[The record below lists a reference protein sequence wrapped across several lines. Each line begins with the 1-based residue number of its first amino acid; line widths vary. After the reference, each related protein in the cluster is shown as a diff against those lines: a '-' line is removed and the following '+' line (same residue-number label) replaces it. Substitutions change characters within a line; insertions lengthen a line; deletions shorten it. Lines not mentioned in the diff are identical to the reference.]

1 MTANED
7 LDFTSTNLGATEDF
21 LARAYTK
28 MSIGRGPGERPTTRI
43 VRKWLGSISFDEL
56 ELDYHMSYD
65 ADPLNRICLCRVH
78 SGRIEENFIGE
89 PQDVFGPGDVTL
101 FSPPELPYS
110 GRVCRAG
117 YDLTM
122 FDTELLGRVATTG
135 PGEPG
140 GSVRFTGHRPVSP
153 QEGYQLTVAIEYVR
167 SVVQARSGPVPPLLA
182 STTASMLAATVVSTM
197 PTNAGLEPGPTDRR
211 DAKPALLRRAIAY
224 IEANADR
231 DIALADI
238 AEAVYVTPRALQYMF
253 RRHLEVSP
261 MGYLRRVRLDLARR
275 QLLNA
280 DPATTTVQAVAA
292 RWGFAHTGRFAAAYR
307 RTFGENPS
315 DTLS

>member
-7 LDFTSTNLGATEDF
+7 LDFTSADLGATEDF

-43 VRKWLGSISFDEL
+43 VRKWLGPISFDEL

-110 GRVCRAG
+110 GRVCRAA

-122 FDTELLGRVATTG
+122 FDPELLDRVATTG
-135 PGEPG
+135 PGEAG
-140 GSVRFTGHRPVSP
+140 GPVRLTGHRPVSP
-153 QEGYQLTVAIEYVR
+153 QAGYQLKVAIEYVR
-167 SVVQARSGPVPPLLA
+167 SVVQGRPVPALLA

-231 DIALADI
+231 DIALADV

-253 RRHLEVSP
+253 RRHLELSP
-261 MGYLRRVRLDLARR
+261 MGYLRQVRLNHARQ

-315 DTLS
+315 DTLN

>member
-7 LDFTSTNLGATEDF
+7 LDFTSSDLGETEDF

-28 MSIGRGPGERPTTRI
+28 MSIGRGPGERPSTRI
-43 VRKWLGSISFDEL
+43 VRKWLGPISFDEL
-56 ELDYHMSYD
+56 QLDYHMSYD

-89 PQDVFGPGDVTL
+89 PPDVFGPGDVTL

-122 FDTELLGRVATTG
+122 FDTEMLGHVAT
-135 PGEPG
+135 PASGEPAG
-140 GSVRFTGHRPVSP
+140 PVRIAGHRPISP
-153 QEGYQLTVAIEYVR
+153 QAGYQLKVAIEYVR
-167 SVVQARSGPVPPLLA
+167 SVVRGADGPVPPLLA
-182 STTASMLAATVVSTM
+182 STTASMLAATVIATM

-211 DAKPALLRRAIAY
+211 DAKPALLRRAVAY

-231 DIALADI
+231 DIALVDI

-253 RRHLEVSP
+253 RRHLDVSP
-261 MGYLRRVRLDLARR
+261 MGYLRRVRLDHARQ
-275 QLLNA
+275 QLLKA
-280 DPATTTVQAVAA
+280 DPTTTTVQAVAA

-307 RTFGENPS
+307 HAFGENPS
-315 DTLS
+315 DTLN

>member
-7 LDFTSTNLGATEDF
+7 LDFASADLGATEEF
-21 LARAYTK
+21 LVRAYTK
-28 MSIGRGPGERPTTRI
+28 MSIARGPGERPTTRI
-43 VRKWLGSISFDEL
+43 VRKWLGPISFDEL

-65 ADPLNRICLCRVH
+65 ADPLNKICLCRVH

-101 FSPPELPYS
+101 LSPPELSYS

-122 FDTELLGRVATTG
+122 FDAELLGRVATTG
-135 PGEPG
+135 PGERTGP
-140 GSVRFTGHRPVSP
+140 VRLTGHRPISP
-153 QEGYQLTVAIEYVR
+153 QAGYQLKVAIEYVR
-167 SVVQARSGPVPPLLA
+167 SLVQGDNGPVPALVA
-182 STTASMLAATVVSTM
+182 STAASMLAATVISTM
-197 PTNAGLEPGPTDRR
+197 PTNAGLEPGPTDRS
-211 DAKPALLRRAIAY
+211 DAKPPLLRRAIAY

-231 DIALADI
+231 DIALIDI
-238 AEAVYVTPRALQYMF
+238 AEAIYVTPRALQYMF
-253 RRHLEVSP
+253 RRHLDVSP
-261 MGYLRRVRLDLARR
+261 MGYLRRVRLDHARQ

-307 RTFGENPS
+307 HAFGEYPS
-315 DTLS
+315 DTLN

>member
-7 LDFTSTNLGATEDF
+7 LDFTSADLGATEDF

-28 MSIGRGPGERPTTRI
+28 MSIGRGRGERPTARV
-43 VRKWLGSISFDEL
+43 VRKWLGPISFDEL
-56 ELDYHMSYD
+56 ELDYHMSYS
-65 ADPLNRICLCRVH
+65 AGPLNRVCLCRVH

-101 FSPPELPYS
+101 YSPPELPYS
-110 GRVCRAG
+110 GRVCRAR

-122 FDTELLGRVATTG
+122 FDAELLGRVATT
-135 PGEPG
+135 EPG
-140 GSVRFTGHRPVSP
+140 KRAEAVRLTGHRPISP
-153 QEGYQLTVAIEYVR
+153 QAGYQLSVAIEYVR
-167 SVVQARSGPVPPLLA
+167 SVVQGRSGPVPPLIA
-182 STTASMLAATVVSTM
+182 STTAAMLAATVVSTM
-197 PTNAGLEPGPTDRR
+197 PTNAGLEPGSADRR
-211 DAKPALLRRAIAY
+211 DATPALLRRAIAY

-231 DIALADI
+231 DIALTDI
-238 AEAVYVTPRALQYMF
+238 ADAVYVTPRALQYAF
-253 RRHLEVSP
+253 RRHLDVSP
-261 MGYLRRVRLDLARR
+261 MGYLRRVRLDHARR
-275 QLLNA
+275 QLLTA

-292 RWGFAHTGRFAAAYR
+292 RWGFAHTGRFSAAYR

>member
-7 LDFTSTNLGATEDF
+7 LDFASADLGATEEF
-21 LARAYTK
+21 LVRAYTK
-28 MSIGRGPGERPTTRI
+28 MSIARGPGERPTTRI
-43 VRKWLGSISFDEL
+43 VRKWLGPINFDEL

-65 ADPLNRICLCRVH
+65 ADPLNKICLCRVH

-101 FSPPELPYS
+101 LSPPELPYS

-122 FDTELLGRVATTG
+122 FDAELLGRVATTG
-135 PGEPG
+135 PGERTGP
-140 GSVRFTGHRPVSP
+140 VRLTGHRPISP
-153 QEGYQLTVAIEYVR
+153 QAGYQLKVAIEYVR
-167 SVVQARSGPVPPLLA
+167 SLVQGDNGPVPALVA
-182 STTASMLAATVVSTM
+182 STAASMLAATVISTM
-197 PTNAGLEPGPTDRR
+197 PTNAGLEPGPTDRS
-211 DAKPALLRRAIAY
+211 DAKPPLLRRAIAY

-231 DIALADI
+231 DIALVDI
-238 AEAVYVTPRALQYMF
+238 AEAIYVTPRALQYMF
-253 RRHLEVSP
+253 RRHLDVSP
-261 MGYLRRVRLDLARR
+261 MGYLRRVRLDHARQ

-307 RTFGENPS
+307 HAFGEYPS
-315 DTLS
+315 DTLN

>member
-1 MTANED
+1 M
-7 LDFTSTNLGATEDF
+7 
-21 LARAYTK
+21 
-28 MSIGRGPGERPTTRI
+28 
-43 VRKWLGSISFDEL
+43 
-56 ELDYHMSYD
+56 
-65 ADPLNRICLCRVH
+65 
-78 SGRIEENFIGE
+78 
-89 PQDVFGPGDVTL
+89 
-101 FSPPELPYS
+101 
-110 GRVCRAG
+110 
-117 YDLTM
+117 
-122 FDTELLGRVATTG
+122 
-135 PGEPG
+135 
-140 GSVRFTGHRPVSP
+140 TGHRPISP
-153 QEGYQLTVAIEYVR
+153 QAGYQLKVAIEFVR
-167 SVVQARSGPVPPLLA
+167 SVVQGRPVPALLA

-231 DIALADI
+231 DIALADV

-253 RRHLEVSP
+253 RRHLELSP
-261 MGYLRRVRLDLARR
+261 MGYLRQVRLNHARQ

-315 DTLS
+315 DTLN

>member
-7 LDFTSTNLGATEDF
+7 LDFTSADLGATEEF
-21 LARAYTK
+21 LVRAYTK
-28 MSIGRGPGERPTTRI
+28 MSIGRGSGETPTTRI
-43 VRKWLGSISFDEL
+43 VRKWLGPISFDEL

-65 ADPLNRICLCRVH
+65 ADPLNRVCLCRVH

-110 GRVCRAG
+110 GRVCRAD

-122 FDTELLGRVATTG
+122 FDTELLGRVAATG

-140 GSVRFTGHRPVSP
+140 ETVRLTGHRPISP
-153 QEGYQLTVAIEYVR
+153 QAGRQLDAAIEYVR
-167 SVVQARSGPVPPLLA
+167 SVVHGKTGPVPTLVA
-182 STTASMLAATVVSTM
+182 STTAAMLAAAVVSTL
-197 PTNAGLEPGPTDRR
+197 PTNAGLEPGPIDRR
-211 DAKPALLRRAIAY
+211 DAKPVLLRRAIAY

-231 DIALADI
+231 DIALVDI

-261 MGYLRRVRLDLARR
+261 MGYLRRVRLDHARQ
-275 QLLNA
+275 QLLKA

-292 RWGFAHTGRFAAAYR
+292 RWGFAHTGRFAAVYR

-315 DTLS
+315 DTLN

>member
-7 LDFTSTNLGATEDF
+7 LDFTSADLGATEDF

-28 MSIGRGPGERPTTRI
+28 MSIGRGPGERPATRI
-43 VRKWLGSISFDEL
+43 VRKWLGPISFDEL

-65 ADPLNRICLCRVH
+65 ADPLNRICLVRVH

-101 FSPPELPYS
+101 LSPPELPYS
-110 GRVCRAG
+110 GRVCRAA

-122 FDTELLGRVATTG
+122 FGPELLGRVATTHPADAG
-135 PGEPG
+135 R
-140 GSVRFTGHRPVSP
+140 SVRLTGHRPISP
-153 QEGYQLTVAIEYVR
+153 QAGYQLKVAIEYVR
-167 SVVQARSGPVPPLLA
+167 SVVEGRPVPALLA

-231 DIALADI
+231 DIALADV

-253 RRHLEVSP
+253 RRHLELSP
-261 MGYLRRVRLDLARR
+261 MGYLRQVRLNQARQ

-315 DTLS
+315 DTLN

>member
-7 LDFTSTNLGATEDF
+7 LDFTSADLGATEDF

-43 VRKWLGSISFDEL
+43 VRKWLGPISFDEL

-110 GRVCRAG
+110 GRVCRAA

-122 FDTELLGRVATTG
+122 FDPELLDRVATTG
-135 PGEPG
+135 PGEAG
-140 GSVRFTGHRPVSP
+140 GPVRLTGHRPVSP
-153 QEGYQLTVAIEYVR
+153 QAGYQLKVAIEYVR
-167 SVVQARSGPVPPLLA
+167 SVVQGRPVPALLA

-253 RRHLEVSP
+253 RRHLELSP
-261 MGYLRRVRLDLARR
+261 MGYLRQVRLSHARQ

-315 DTLS
+315 DTLN